1 MDLVSAVI
9 FGNCAIAIVLFV
21 MTILT
26 IRLRRQV
33 VALTSFLDR
42 WISDCQ
48 VLSIETP
55 RSIAAIRTQIF
66 QLRQIYSRQLL
77 TIDRIRTL
85 RSFVGMGRSL
95 VKRGI
100 RRV

>member
-1 MDLVSAVI
+1 MDVVSAVI
-9 FGNCAIAIVLFV
+9 FGNCAIAIVLLV
-21 MTILT
+21 TTIST
-26 IRLRRQV
+26 MRLRRQV

-42 WISDCQ
+42 WIDDCQ

-55 RSIAAIRTQIF
+55 RLIAATRTQIF
-66 QLRQIYSRQLL
+66 QLRQIYSQQLL
-77 TIDRIRTL
+77 TIDRIRLL
-85 RSFVGMGRSL
+85 RSVFGVGRSL